1 MAKPHEALSDESA
14 VSSTDASSE
23 NPASVAVIQ
32 QEVLPNSDGACLDRG
47 LPELGS
53 PGLRKQEKF

>member
-1 MAKPHEALSDESA
+1 MVKPHEALSDESA

-23 NPASVAVIQ
+23 NPVSIAVIQ
-32 QEVLPNSDGACLDRG
+32 QEVLPNSDGTCLDSG

-53 PGLRKQEKF
+53 PGLWNQEKF